1 MYLGNEKT
9 YFPSH
14 LLTQRHQKGKHLF
27 AVFSVKYDKKLNG
40 REDKKKTNN
49 LSLDWFSRSY
59 GGGRWVEIKRLSL
72 SRTQDQL
79 NRLRINLSHA
89 VI

>member
-1 MYLGNEKT
+1 MGG
-9 YFPSH
+9 
-14 LLTQRHQKGKHLF
+14 QK
-27 AVFSVKYDKKLNG
+27 NP
-40 REDKKKTNN
+40 NN
-49 LSLDWFSRSY
+49 LSFDWFSRSF